1 MNGYRFSQNLSSI
14 AERRSKMKS
23 SVAIFLCAFIAGLR
37 ADDFEELLLADD
49 ADDGLPDRHPFV
61 VRMGHF
67 RKIFC

>member
-1 MNGYRFSQNLSSI
+1 
-14 AERRSKMKS
+14 MKS

-49 ADDGLPDRHPFV
+49 ADDGLPDRHPYV

-67 RKIFC
+67 RKILY